1 MKISTEELT
10 QRVNR
15 FKEGLRQSGVKLTHQ
30 RIEIFKELA
39 KSLNHPDADMIYRN
53 VRKRISTISLDTV
66 YRTIWLL
73 LDLGLI
79 STLGPS
85 RGRTRFD
92 ANMKS
97 HHHFICSVCGMT
109 RDFYSDK
116 LDSLKVPRSVKS
128 FGQVKT
134 THVEVRGVCL
144 ACIGKKKSKTIT
156 SNNKETKP

>member
-1 MKISTEELT
+1 MKISTKELT
-10 QRVNR
+10 QRVTR
-15 FKEGLRQSGVKLTHQ
+15 FKESLRQSGVKLTHQ
-30 RIEIFKELA
+30 RIEIFQELA
-39 KSLNHPDADMIYRN
+39 KSLNHPDVDMIYRN
-53 VRKRISTISLDTV
+53 VRKRIPTISMDTV

-85 RGRTRFD
+85 WRRTRFD

-109 RDFYSDK
+109 RDFYSEEFDG
-116 LDSLKVPRSVKS
+116 LKVPLSVKS
-128 FGQVKT
+128 FGQVEM

-144 ACIGKKKSKTIT
+144 KCVGKKKSK
-156 SNNKETKP
+156 NNNV

>member
-1 MKISTEELT
+1 MKISAEELN

-39 KSLNHPDADMIYRN
+39 KSLSHPDADTVYRN

-79 STLGPS
+79 STLRPS
-85 RGRTRFD
+85 RGGTRFD
-92 ANMKS
+92 ANMTS
-97 HHHFICSVCGMT
+97 HHHFICSGCGMT
-109 RDFYSDK
+109 RDFYSKKFDG
-116 LDSLKVPRSVKS
+116 LKVPPSVKS
-128 FGQVKT
+128 LGQVEM
-134 THVEVRGVCL
+134 THVEVRGICRK
-144 ACIGKKKSKTIT
+144 CTDKKKLKKTT
-156 SNNKETKP
+156 SNN

>member
-1 MKISTEELT
+1 MKISAEELN

-15 FKEGLRQSGVKLTHQ
+15 FKEGLRRSGVKLTHQ

-39 KSLNHPDADMIYRN
+39 KSLNHPDADMVYRN

-92 ANMKS
+92 ANMTS

-109 RDFYSDK
+109 RDFYSKKFDG
-116 LDSLKVPRSVKS
+116 LEVPLSVKS
-128 FGQVKT
+128 FGQVEM
-134 THVEVRGVCL
+134 THVEVRGICRKC
-144 ACIGKKKSKTIT
+144 ANKKKLK
-156 SNNKETKP
+156 KK

>member
-10 QRVNR
+10 RRVNR

-30 RIEIFKELA
+30 RIEIFQELA
-39 KSLNHPDADMIYRN
+39 KSLNHPDVDTIYRN
-53 VRKRISTISLDTV
+53 VRKRIPTISLDTV
-66 YRTIWLL
+66 YRTLWLL

-109 RDFYSDK
+109 RDFYSEEFDG
-116 LDSLKVPRSVKS
+116 LKVPLSVKS
-128 FGQVKT
+128 FGQVVM

-144 ACIGKKKSKTIT
+144 KCVGKKKSKTIT
-156 SNNKETKP
+156 SNNKETKL

>member
-39 KSLNHPDADMIYRN
+39 KSLNHPDADTIYRN
-53 VRKRISTISLDTV
+53 VRKRIATISLDTV

-85 RGRTRFD
+85 WGRTRFD

-109 RDFYSDK
+109 QDFYSKEFDG
-116 LDSLKVPRSVKS
+116 LKVPPSVKS
-128 FGQVKT
+128 FGQVEM

-144 ACIGKKKSKTIT
+144 KCVGKKKLKKIT
-156 SNNKETKP
+156 SNNKEIKL

>member
-1 MKISTEELT
+1 MKISTEELN

-39 KSLNHPDADMIYRN
+39 KSLNHPDAVTVYRN
-53 VRKRISTISLDTV
+53 VCKRISTISLDTV

-79 STLGPS
+79 NTLGPS

-92 ANMKS
+92 ANMTS

-109 RDFYSDK
+109 RDFYSKEFDG
-116 LDSLKVPRSVKS
+116 LKVPPSVKS
-128 FGQVKT
+128 FGQVEM
-134 THVEVRGVCL
+134 THVEVRGVCRK
-144 ACIGKKKSKTIT
+144 CTDKKKLKK
-156 SNNKETKP
+156 NNN